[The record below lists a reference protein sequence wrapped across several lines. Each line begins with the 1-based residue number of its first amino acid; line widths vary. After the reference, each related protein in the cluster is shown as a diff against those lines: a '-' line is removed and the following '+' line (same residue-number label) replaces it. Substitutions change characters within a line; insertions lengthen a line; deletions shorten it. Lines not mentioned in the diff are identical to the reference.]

1 MIQRPDYLNKLI
13 SLKHNGRLKII
24 TGIRRCG
31 KSCLLTE
38 LFRNHLIEQGVP
50 EDHIIYISFDDD
62 ENNHL
67 LNPVVLSKYLKELI
81 KDDETHYFLLDEIQ
95 RIYTIINPIFTN
107 NEIVLCKDA
116 NDERAYGF
124 QNVMNSLRM
133 KKGADV
139 YITGSNSRFLSRD
152 IMTDFRDRGDEIHLQ
167 PLTFKEIVDAGI
179 YTDEK
184 RAFDEYMAYGGMPRV
199 LDLAVHE
206 DKAKYLDDL
215 FELTYYRD
223 VEERNEIYKSE
234 SLKTLTRILA
244 NNVGSLT
251 NATKIANSFVSKLDK
266 KISRDTI
273 ENYLM
278 YFEDAFIIEK
288 VHRFDIKGKR
298 QIGATYKYYFSD
310 VGLRNSRVD
319 FMHKDDGHVME
330 NIVYNELIHRGFHVQ
345 VGVVEV
351 FENDKTGKTL
361 RKTLETDFVARK
373 ADRTYYIQS
382 SFEMGTAEKVEQERK
397 SLINI
402 DDSFKKIIITR
413 YGSVRKRDEDGVL
426 YLGIIDFLLNID
438 SIDA

>member
-1 MIQRPDYLNKLI
+1 MIERPDYLNKLI
-13 SLKHNGRLKII
+13 SLKQNGRLKII

-31 KSCLLTE
+31 KSYLLTE
-38 LFRNHLIEQGVP
+38 LFRSHLIEQGVP

-67 LNPVVLSKYLKELI
+67 LNPVVLSKHLKELI
-81 KDDETHYFLLDEIQ
+81 KDNDAHYFLLDEVQ

-107 NEIVLCKDA
+107 DEIVMCKDP

-124 QNVMNSLRM
+124 QNVMNSLRL
-133 KKGADV
+133 KKAADV

-167 PLTFKEIVDAGI
+167 PLTFKEIADSRI
-179 YTDEK
+179 YENQEQ
-184 RAFDEYMAYGGMPRV
+184 AFDEYMTYGGMPRV
-199 LDLAVHE
+199 LELNDHE

-215 FELTYYRD
+215 FEMTYYKD

-251 NATKIANSFVSKLDK
+251 NATKIANSFASILDK
-266 KISRDTI
+266 SMSRDTI
-273 ENYLM
+273 ENYLT
-278 YFEDAFIIEK
+278 YLEDAFIIKK
-288 VHRFDIKGKR
+288 VHRYDIKGKR

-319 FMHKDDGHVME
+319 FLHKDDGHVME
-330 NIVYNELIHRGFHVQ
+330 NVVYNELIHRGFHVQ
-345 VGVVEV
+345 VGIVEM
-351 FENDKTGKTL
+351 FENDKSGKTS

-373 ADRTYYIQS
+373 ADRIYYIQS
-382 SFEMGTAEKVEQERK
+382 SFEMGSQEKIEQERK

-402 DDSFKKIIITR
+402 NDSFKKIIITR
-413 YGSVRKRDEDGVL
+413 HGTIRSRDEDGVL
-426 YLGIIDFLLNID
+426 YLGIVDFLLNPE